1 MADTFRKI
9 NKVLSEEDI
18 LMLNPLHLAYIGDGI
33 YELFIRTYL
42 LDGKMSVNEMNKK
55 ARSLVNAETQALVS
69 QLIMDHLNE
78 KEERIFKRGRNAKT
92 SSSPKNMKIMDY
104 KHATGLEALLGYL
117 YLKQSDERLLE
128 LMNKIL
134 YEDIIFHLEI
144 EILNTKNIDKKDV
157 EKDFLNLLNK
167 YSIEVEGFYIDE
179 FEKDLKIDL
188 NIPLLLIDYVDLKK
202 TLYRFL
208 AEYKKREDINLNLR
222 RSLQFKEDINEG

>member
-1 MADTFRKI
+1 
-9 NKVLSEEDI
+9 
-18 LMLNPLHLAYIGDGI
+18 
-33 YELFIRTYL
+33 
-42 LDGKMSVNEMNKK
+42 
-55 ARSLVNAETQALVS
+55 
-69 QLIMDHLNE
+69 
-78 KEERIFKRGRNAKT
+78 
-92 SSSPKNMKIMDY
+92 
-104 KHATGLEALLGYL
+104 
-117 YLKQSDERLLE
+117 
-128 LMNKIL
+128 MNKIL

-179 FEKDLKIDL
+179 LEKDLNIDL